1 MKKKMRNSNNSD
13 MRDEYDF
20 SGGVRGKHYK
30 AYRKGHTVIVH
41 KDDGSTSV
49 QYFTQEDGSVMLDPD
64 VKVHFPDS
72 ESVNKA
78 LRSLGEAVEEA
89 AEEIE
94 PKDRELL
101 KQGVIEALE
110 DEPDGLKMTQ
120 IAEML
125 GVENWRSLI
134 PVMRELLAADELRKE
149 DSVYYVV
156 E

>member
-1 MKKKMRNSNNSD
+1 MKKKKRNTNSD

-30 AYRKGHTVIVH
+30 AYMKGHTVIVH

-78 LRSLGEAVEEA
+78 LRSL
-89 AEEIE
+89 
-94 PKDRELL
+94 
-101 KQGVIEALE
+101 
-110 DEPDGLKMTQ
+110 
-120 IAEML
+120 IA
-125 GVENWRSLI
+125 
-134 PVMRELLAADELRKE
+134 
-149 DSVYYVV
+149 
-156 E
+156 